1 MMPPR
6 AASVDPRS
14 VRVQK
19 SLKRAVLALLRE
31 RRIET
36 LAVGEI
42 ADRASVSRQVF
53 YQHFRDRDDVAAVAM
68 IDTIHAAVFVDA
80 DSDPVRRIHRLLD
93 VAIAS
98 EGLCRNLR
106 PSAASERL
114 ADYFQE
120 LLRDMAGPIA
130 QARAQHGPPAHEA
143 CRRERVQAHT
153 LFLAGGLGEVIKFA
167 VDCSGESDI
176 LSEDVAHRMVDHCLE
191 MLPQ

>member
-1 MMPPR
+1 MPPR
-6 AASVDPRS
+6 AASADPRS

-19 SLKRAVLALLRE
+19 SLKQAVLALLGE

-68 IDTIHAAVFVDA
+68 IDTIQAAVFVDA
-80 DSDPVRRIHRLLD
+80 DSDPVRRIHRLMD

-120 LLRDMAGPIA
+120 LLRDMAAPIA
-130 QARAQHGPPAHEA
+130 QARTQHGPPA
-143 CRRERVQAHT
+143 RRGERVQALT

-167 VDCSGESDI
+167 VDCSGGSDM
-176 LSEDVAHRMVDHCLE
+176 LSNHLAHRMVDHCLE
-191 MLPQ
+191 MLPR